1 MRRLLYLIALSAAA
15 MLVAAP
21 AALAQTGG
29 LSCGAFANQ
38 EAAQAILDAHGDLY
52 GHDPDGDGVACEDLG
67 GGTAEDGTLAPFA
80 QYAQQYQYASGGGAT
95 AVEELADTGGPSLL
109 LMPAAAGTLV
119 LGACIAGLF
128 LLAARRGSRIGDLG
142 GGGRQMTVGMGPN
155 ARRILVVVI
164 AAALAAVLAVV
175 LGSGAVG
182 PSKPASA
189 QPANPVYLTTSVHP
203 SPTNAIPIGTRMDY
217 LITEQNVTAGGSSAR
232 NVTVTDELPA
242 GVTYVG
248 ATPSQGTCSPGQ
260 MAPSTII
267 CNLGTIPPGGVA
279 HINIV
284 VEASSR
290 GTFTNYVYDSLG
302 NQASAQFT
310 VVPAP
315 PSGGTSVRAGGASV
329 RTCPGGTSVRAGGVS
344 VATGSGC

>member
-1 MRRLLYLIALSAAA
+1 MRRALYLLALS
-15 MLVAAP
+15 VAIVLALAP
-21 AALAQTGG
+21 AALAQTEG
-29 LSCGAFANQ
+29 LNCEHFANQ

-80 QYAQQYQYASGGGAT
+80 QYAQQYQYSST
-95 AVEELADTGGPSLL
+95 VPPEELADTGGPSLL

-189 QPANPVYLTTSVHP
+189 QPANPLYLTTSVHP
-203 SPTNAIPIGTRMDY
+203 SPTNAIPIGTRMDF
-217 LITEQNVTAGGSSAR
+217 LITEQNVTAGGRSAR

-267 CNLGTIPPGGVA
+267 CNLGTIPAGGVA

-284 VEASSR
+284 VEASRR
-290 GTFTNYVYDSLG
+290 GTFTNPVYDSFG
-302 NQASAQFT
+302 NQVSAGFT
-310 VVPAP
+310 VVRAR
-315 PSGGTSVRAGGASV
+315 PSGGTSVSAGGASV
-329 RTCPGGTSVRAGGVS
+329 RTCPGGTSVRAGGAS
-344 VATGSGC
+344 VTTGSGC

>member
-29 LSCGAFANQ
+29 LNCEHFANQ
-38 EAAQAILDAHGDLY
+38 ETAQAILDAHGDLH
-52 GHDPDGDGVACEDLG
+52 GHDVDGDGVACEDTG
-67 GGTAEDGTLAPFA
+67 TGTAEDGTLAPFA
-80 QYAQQYQYASGGGAT
+80 QYAQYQYSGAPQT
-95 AVEELADTGGPSLL
+95 LAETGGPSLV
-109 LMPAAAGTLV
+109 MPALAGTLV

-128 LLAARRGSRIGDLG
+128 VVAWRGSRIGDL

-155 ARRILVVVI
+155 ARRILVVLV
-164 AAALAAVLAVV
+164 AAALATLLAVV

-182 PSKPASA
+182 PSKLASA
-189 QPANPVYLTTSVHP
+189 QPANPLYLTTSVHP
-203 SPTNAIPIGTRMDY
+203 SPTNAIPIGTRMDF
-217 LITEQNVTAGGSSAR
+217 LITEQNVTAGGRSAR

-267 CNLGTIPPGGVA
+267 CNLGTIPAGGVA

-284 VEASSR
+284 VEASTP
-290 GTFTNYVYDSLG
+290 GTFTNPVYDSFG
-302 NQASAQFT
+302 NQVSAGFT
-310 VVPAP
+310 IVRAR
-315 PSGGTSVRAGGASV
+315 PSGGTSVSAGGASV
-329 RTCPGGTSVRAGGVS
+329 RTCPGGTSVRAGGAS
-344 VATGSGC
+344 VTTGSGC